1 MILKQAGSYL
11 YDIVMDKGPCKD
23 KTKKEDRMT
32 CAIQKAEGDVYRTLV
47 QDLTEYLSNCGDSCK
62 ICASAKDE

>member
-1 MILKQAGSYL
+1 MILRQAGSYL

-23 KTKKEDRMT
+23 KTKKEERMT
-32 CAIQKAEGDVYRTLV
+32 CAIEKAESNYYGIFVK
-47 QDLTEYLSNCGDSCK
+47 DLTEYLSNCGDSCK